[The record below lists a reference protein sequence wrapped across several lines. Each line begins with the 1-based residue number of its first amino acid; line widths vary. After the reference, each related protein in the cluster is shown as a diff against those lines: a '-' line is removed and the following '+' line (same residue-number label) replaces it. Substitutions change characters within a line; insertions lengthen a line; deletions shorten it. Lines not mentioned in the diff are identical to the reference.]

1 MAIKTLNSRFRRFA
15 REAGG
20 DGGTGGG
27 GGTGTGGD
35 GGQGTGGSGGG
46 DGTGGGTND
55 EWKPP
60 TKAEWEAQQAELSRV
75 NAESA
80 SRRVKLKE
88 LQQQNETD
96 AEKAKREAD
105 EAAAA
110 RYKPTAV
117 KASARAAL
125 LEADAKTDRVGA
137 LAGLLDVSKL
147 DIDDKGQ
154 ITGLDAEVKR
164 VKAEYPEFFKAEGE
178 GEKPRPGK
186 LTPGGKTTA
195 ATEKTAGEIIAAR
208 YGG

>member
-1 MAIKTLNSRFRRFA
+1 MAVKTLNSRFRQFA
-15 REAGG
+15 RDADS

-27 GGTGTGGD
+27 GTGGGD
-35 GGQGTGGSGGG
+35 GQGTGGTDNGKNGGA
-46 DGTGGGTND
+46 
-55 EWKPP
+55 EWTPP
-60 TKAEWEAQQAELSRV
+60 TKAEYEALQAKLSAT

-80 SRRVKLKE
+80 QRRVKIRE
-88 LQQQNETD
+88 LEQQHETD

-125 LEADAKTDRVGA
+125 LEAEAKTDRVAA
-137 LAGLLDVSKL
+137 LIGLVNVSAL
-147 DIDDKGQ
+147 DIDGKGEV
-154 ITGLDAEVKR
+154 TGLDAEVKR

-178 GEKPRPGK
+178 GEKPRPGR
-186 LTPGGKTTA
+186 LTAGGKQTTS
-195 ATEKTAGEIIAAR
+195 TEKDPWDIIAAR